1 MKLQDQY
8 PFDSAIV
15 GLNGIY
21 STVGENSFF
30 INSLCIV
37 AEDHIITR
45 GQNYLLCGSPDG
57 NDVEFNEVKLL
68 DAFYY
73 DTSVNLI
80 VQDLL
85 SGIKYT
91 ITQCLECGEIHCNWM
106 LVDTNF
112 LLKKVKGEEHASK

>member
-1 MKLQDQY
+1 MKLQDLY

-37 AEDHIITR
+37 AEDHIVTR

-57 NDVEFNEVKLL
+57 NDVEINEVKLL
-68 DAFYY
+68 DVYY
-73 DTSVNLI
+73 YNDAVNLI

-91 ITQCLECGEIHCNWM
+91 ITQCLEGGEIHCYWM
-106 LVDTNF
+106 LVDIIF
-112 LLKKVKGEEHASK
+112 LLKKMKGEEHASK

>member
-1 MKLQDQY
+1 
-8 PFDSAIV
+8 
-15 GLNGIY
+15 
-21 STVGENSFF
+21 
-30 INSLCIV
+30 
-37 AEDHIITR
+37 
-45 GQNYLLCGSPDG
+45 LCGSPDG

-91 ITQCLECGEIHCNWM
+91 INQCLECGEIHCNWM

-112 LLKKVKGEEHASK
+112 LLKKVKG